1 LANARLSW
9 RGLVK
14 LAYLFLVSE
23 NAGMD
28 ADRKLVEAIRA
39 KDAKRVRAAI
49 SAGAKLEGVDGS
61 KSAVHLAAEVANGE
75 VIEALPRTSVKKL
88 LNDLDS
94 ADRTPLMYAAGKGNI
109 QTARALIDLGANV
122 NARNSTGDTALRMAA
137 SDGTLEVARLL
148 LEAGGNPL
156 LPGRMLLTPLDRAR
170 ERHTPEGR
178 MIAALFTRSQEAK
191 TARKSQKAR
200 PAARK
205 SKPARR
211 KRRIGVR

>member
-1 LANARLSW
+1 
-9 RGLVK
+9 
-14 LAYLFLVSE
+14 
-23 NAGMD
+23 MD
-28 ADRKLVEAIRA
+28 QDRRLVEAIRA

-49 SAGAKLEGVDGS
+49 AAGAKVAGVDGQ
-61 KSAVHLAAEVANGE
+61 KSALHLAAEAGNLE
-75 VIEALPRTSVKKL
+75 VIEALPRAGVKKL
-88 LNDLDS
+88 LDELDA

-109 QTARALIDLGANV
+109 QTARALIEMGADI

-137 SDGTLEVARLL
+137 SDGTLEVAKLL
-148 LEAGGNPL
+148 LEAGANPL

-191 TARKSQKAR
+191 TARKAPKSR
-200 PAARK
+200 LAARK